1 MIACQYTMGKK
12 PMDEKVFVNIV
23 FFQDFEE
30 QIEKRLVGSFGI
42 DGLFA

>member
-12 PMDEKVFVNIV
+12 PMGGKVFVNIV
-23 FFQDFEE
+23 FSENLKNKLKKDWF
-30 QIEKRLVGSFGI
+30 GSFGI